1 MSVFA
6 RVHMPT
12 LDGATEWLNSEPL
25 GPAELLCSV
34 LRGAGLLLWTNPDS
48 GTTIVGLRAAAAALR
63 DTRHPSIDGLSQTWS
78 YSLGSSA
85 IASIEMSRPWGSR
98 TWAGAER
105 AGAGSGMWRA

>member
-1 MSVFA
+1 MIACPCA
-6 RVHMPT
+6 RVAP
-12 LDGATEWLNSEPL
+12 
-25 GPAELLCSV
+25 
-34 LRGAGLLLWTNPDS
+34 
-48 GTTIVGLRAAAAALR
+48 ALR
-63 DTRHPSIDGLSQTWS
+63 DARHPSIDGLPHFRQVRDADLAETWS